1 MEVLAGTDQIRV
13 GYHAEPDGL
22 LMWEGSYL
30 SRTSESVFSWAVVT
44 EMTEGLIERGE
55 YKIKLGLQNAPIMAE
70 QLALFDMGG
79 NAPVYEVLESE
90 ASNAPFPAR
99 EIPQAV
105 IDQALYTGGNE
116 LNSAERI
123 AVFYMQERPEAE
135 CVAFLCREFGTE
147 NGRGIEYEGQK
158 YAVWFMEDGI
168 HLAQGNSVRTG
179 YERTTVSWERASAR
193 ILELLET
200 GTYLSAAELERAP
213 DKVLR
218 EMADAL
224 LMSGNRIDSADSNGD
239 NVLHAICQS
248 AGDIA
253 YDIKRTEERIADFSE
268 RWYPERDKRE
278 TGEKLENLREAD
290 KLCFSTAKRILENG
304 QIDPEDKNNI
314 GKTAFDIA
322 MEEGARRIGAL
333 LSGQDPET
341 DELSAL
347 AGGLNVFQ
355 ALWYKDMAALDAIL
369 RSGVELQTICEDE
382 KLHDFK
388 GKSPLACALSW
399 DNAEAAE
406 ILLRSGADPDF
417 RDSEERTA
425 FAVWLKKR
433 KQGSEKKE
441 ECLHLLRCLMQCG
454 WHPENPA
461 DKEGNTSLSL
471 ACREAG
477 YELGNWAV
485 RYLVENGADVNAVNL
500 QGQTPAM
507 NLYGGRFWDGNIP
520 CFAVLPRSY
529 PYGGRCCTEE
539 DADILEVLLEAGA
552 DINAKDKWGNTLLH
566 YIAGSSQR
574 GAKEA
579 VGLVMDFGKP
589 DVNAV
594 NNEGKTA
601 LDIATEKNDES
612 LVKFL
617 LKYD

>member
-1 MEVLAGTDQIRV
+1 M
-13 GYHAEPDGL
+13 P
-22 LMWEGSYL
+22 S
-30 SRTSESVFSWAVVT
+30 
-44 EMTEGLIERGE
+44 
-55 YKIKLGLQNAPIMAE
+55 
-70 QLALFDMGG
+70 
-79 NAPVYEVLESE
+79 
-90 ASNAPFPAR
+90 
-99 EIPQAV
+99 
-105 IDQALYTGGNE
+105 
-116 LNSAERI
+116 
-123 AVFYMQERPEAE
+123 
-135 CVAFLCREFGTE
+135 C
-147 NGRGIEYEGQK
+147 
-158 YAVWFMEDGI
+158 
-168 HLAQGNSVRTG
+168 
-179 YERTTVSWERASAR
+179 
-193 ILELLET
+193 
-200 GTYLSAAELERAP
+200 
-213 DKVLR
+213 
-218 EMADAL
+218 
-224 LMSGNRIDSADSNGD
+224 
-239 NVLHAICQS
+239 
-248 AGDIA
+248 
-253 YDIKRTEERIADFSE
+253 
-268 RWYPERDKRE
+268 
-278 TGEKLENLREAD
+278 
-290 KLCFSTAKRILENG
+290 
-304 QIDPEDKNNI
+304 
-314 GKTAFDIA
+314 
-322 MEEGARRIGAL
+322 
-333 LSGQDPET
+333 
-341 DELSAL
+341 
-347 AGGLNVFQ
+347 
-355 ALWYKDMAALDAIL
+355 
-369 RSGVELQTICEDE
+369 
-382 KLHDFK
+382 
-388 GKSPLACALSW
+388 ACALSW

>member
-1 MEVLAGTDQIRV
+1 MITCEEIYGLHTSKTPESAIHAAYRDIPLDSRNGMRKNATPLHMACTFADEEAVRILLERGADVNVKNDDGDTPLCVLAKHNYCRQEAAF
-13 GYHAEPDGL
+13 AEIAGL
-22 LMWEGSYL
+22 LL
-30 SRTSESVFSWAVVT
+30 SK
-44 EMTEGLIERGE
+44 G
-55 YKIKLGLQNAPIMAE
+55 
-70 QLALFDMGG
+70 
-79 NAPVYEVLESE
+79 
-90 ASNAPFPAR
+90 
-99 EIPQAV
+99 
-105 IDQALYTGGNE
+105 
-116 LNSAERI
+116 
-123 AVFYMQERPEAE
+123 
-135 CVAFLCREFGTE
+135 
-147 NGRGIEYEGQK
+147 
-158 YAVWFMEDGI
+158 
-168 HLAQGNSVRTG
+168 
-179 YERTTVSWERASAR
+179 AR
-193 ILELLET
+193 ILRSGKNTTALIEAVRNRHFL
-200 GTYLSAAELERAP
+200 
-213 DKVLR
+213 
-218 EMADAL
+218 MADAL

-507 NLYGGRFWDGNIP
+507 NLYGGRFWVGNIP